1 MAEKREPFTVAIIGG
16 GIGGLFAALSIHHH
30 CAALGI
36 SVNVY
41 EQTSEYKEI
50 GAGVGIGINAAKL
63 IHKLGLGEAA
73 NKIAGDRNGVWLA
86 FRRSDN
92 GAEIA
97 TVPVNDRD
105 AIRQL
110 PMLRSAFL
118 DLLLDSIMGRNAATL
133 HTKIKCTRLVDIG
146 DKVRLEFANSTSATA
161 HLVIGADGI
170 HSLVRSQFAFD
181 NPRYSGKIVY
191 RGLVSIED
199 LQPWWHLSTYAVS
212 WVGKDKHLLVFPISE
227 NKLLN
232 VVAFVSVEESE
243 LGDFQESWV
252 AVGNREE
259 VVSSFQEFEP
269 HARRILELMP
279 ERPSK
284 WVVNEREPLEQWI
297 YVNGKVALLGDSAHA
312 MSPHQGAGAG
322 QAIEDGYILGRA
334 LQDYLK
340 SQSGDLGKWMQA
352 YQTLRLPRAQ
362 RAQRTFREA
371 GEVYELQGEGLK
383 GKTFDEC
390 MPELRNR
397 LKDRMNW
404 VWLEDIDVMYEK
416 IATEMRGQ

>member
-1 MAEKREPFTVAIIGG
+1 
-16 GIGGLFAALSIHHH
+16 
-30 CAALGI
+30 
-36 SVNVY
+36 
-41 EQTSEYKEI
+41 
-50 GAGVGIGINAAKL
+50 
-63 IHKLGLGEAA
+63 
-73 NKIAGDRNGVWLA
+73 
-86 FRRSDN
+86 
-92 GAEIA
+92 
-97 TVPVNDRD
+97 
-105 AIRQL
+105 
-110 PMLRSAFL
+110 MLRSEFL
-118 DLLLDSIMGRNAATL
+118 DLLLDSIRGRNAATL
-133 HTKIKCTRLVDIG
+133 HTKKKCTRLVDIG
-146 DKVRLEFANSTSATA
+146 DKVRLEFADSTSATA
-161 HLVIGADGI
+161 DLVIGADGI
-170 HSLVRSQFAFD
+170 HSSVRSQFAFD

-199 LQPWWHLSTYAVS
+199 IQPWWHLSTYAVS

-252 AVGNREE
+252 AVGNMKE

-279 ERPSK
+279 ERP
-284 WVVNEREPLEQWI
+284 R
-297 YVNGKVALLGDSAHA
+297 
-312 MSPHQGAGAG
+312 AGAG

-340 SQSGDLGKWMQA
+340 SQSDDLGRWMQA

-362 RAQRTFREA
+362 RAQRTSREA

-416 IATEMRGQ
+416 LATEMRGQ